1 MTTIVGIRFKKNG
14 KIYYFRPLEGIA
26 VHDHVIVETARG
38 LEYGTVVLG
47 PKDVDD
53 KDLVSPL
60 KDILR
65 KATEADD
72 KRHEENLKKEKEA
85 FAICEKKIAQ
95 HNLPCQISRGILYF

>member
-72 KRHEENLKKEKEA
+72 KRHEENLKKRK
-85 FAICEKKIAQ
+85 
-95 HNLPCQISRGILYF
+95 RGFCHL